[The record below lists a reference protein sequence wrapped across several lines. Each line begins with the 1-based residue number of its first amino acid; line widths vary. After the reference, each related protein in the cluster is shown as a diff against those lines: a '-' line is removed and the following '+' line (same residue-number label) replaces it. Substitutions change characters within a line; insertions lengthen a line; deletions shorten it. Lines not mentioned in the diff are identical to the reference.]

1 MYHKLKKSLNSKSSH
16 MFHMCS
22 IEKPVLKNF
31 ATLTGKYLCWSLLL
45 IDLRASGPAT
55 FLKRDSSS
63 RVLSGILLAEMVTR
77 CHSLSFV
84 VTRCTTRCHSLS
96 PVVICCH
103 SLHHSLLLVVPLVLI
118 RCHLLSFDVPLVC
131 LFINGLK
138 KWATF

>member
-77 CHSLSFV
+77 CHSLSLAVPLAVTRCHPLSFA
-84 VTRCTTRCHSLS
+84 VTRCTTRCHSLYHS
-96 PVVICCH
+96 FSFVVTFCH
-103 SLHHSLLLVVPLVLI
+103 SMYHSSVFL
-118 RCHLLSFDVPLVC
+118 
-131 LFINGLK
+131 
-138 KWATF
+138 